1 MAYNDRLTLP
11 FRQLGNTEDTMV
23 KIRLTRGG
31 AKKRPFY
38 HIIVTDS
45 RSARDGRNIERV
57 GYYNPVAAGAEKRVE
72 LDLGRVQHWIGQ
84 GAQMTDK
91 VADLFKQASK
101 AAPAA

>member
-1 MAYNDRLTLP
+1 
-11 FRQLGNTEDTMV
+11 MV

-57 GYYNPVAAGAEKRVE
+57 GFYNPVAAGAEKRVE
-72 LDLGRVQHWIGQ
+72 INADRVNYWVGQ

-91 VADLFKQASK
+91 VADRVKQAT
-101 AAPAA
+101 AGAQPAAAA

>member
-1 MAYNDRLTLP
+1 
-11 FRQLGNTEDTMV
+11 MV

-57 GYYNPVAAGAEKRVE
+57 GYFNPVAAGAEKRVE
-72 LDLGRVQHWIGQ
+72 LDAARIEFWLGH
-84 GAQMTDK
+84 GAQMSDK
-91 VADLFKQASK
+91 VADLYKQNAKQAT
-101 AAPAA
+101 AA

>member
-1 MAYNDRLTLP
+1 
-11 FRQLGNTEDTMV
+11 MV

-57 GYYNPVAAGAEKRVE
+57 GYYNPVAAGNEKRVE
-72 LDLGRVQHWIGQ
+72 LDVARVDHWVGNS
-84 GAQMTDK
+84 AELTEK
-91 VADLFKQASK
+91 ARTLYKEVAKSAS
-101 AAPAA
+101 AA